1 MTQQLVMVKGIPGSG
16 KSYWAKLWVDK
27 DPLNRVRINM
37 DDLRGMVYS
46 NEDIYRGYGSKVEVF
61 IAKLCNSAVQQA
73 LQSGLSV
80 VVDNLNLGK
89 KNVKRYR
96 SFAKQAKAEFIVH
109 EMDTPL
115 EVCIER
121 NANRER
127 QVPEHRIRQ
136 IWEQHYGK

>member
-16 KSYWAKLWVDK
+16 KSYWAKMWVDE

-37 DDLRGMVYS
+37 DSMRGMVYS
-46 NEDIYRGYGSKVEVF
+46 DENIYRGFGSKVEVLVS
-61 IAKLCNSAVQQA
+61 KMCNTAVQEA
-73 LQSGLSV
+73 LKMGLSV

-89 KNVKRYR
+89 RNVKRYR
-96 SFAKQAKAEFIVH
+96 SFAKQAKVEFMVH

-121 NANRER
+121 DAYRNRSLGEK
-127 QVPEHRIRQ
+127 RIRE
-136 IWEQHYGK
+136 IWEQHYG